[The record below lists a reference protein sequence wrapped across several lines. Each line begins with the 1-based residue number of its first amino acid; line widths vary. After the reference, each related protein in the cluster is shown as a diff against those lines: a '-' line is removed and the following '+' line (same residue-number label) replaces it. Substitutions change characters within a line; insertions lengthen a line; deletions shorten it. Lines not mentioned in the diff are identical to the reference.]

1 MSIIYTPPP
10 QSGGAAP
17 AILCQSITLAAIQG
31 LIATN
36 TLICGRLYTITDPFF
51 NGNGYGTVTVKA
63 TSNNSIDPT
72 AVWNKTNIG
81 VSIGGLLYDNT
92 MAPGNT
98 IDNVI
103 VNSINLLSGPVGYNS
118 SLANTMIDLA
128 NNINTFAATSLTAIA
143 TPGGI
148 ILVDTIVQ
156 TLYNGFNPSSN
167 VTGWPGVYQIYGLL
181 YGESASVPIQL
192 PVVYDVFNGTLFSC
206 YDYRTNNT
214 ISAFN
219 NDTCIFTFPFNFSG
233 IVNSTFN
240 NTFFDY
246 NSIYAAFIDI
256 DNSTF
261 NNCSFFNILFN
272 TLRITDTT
280 INNLQAS
287 VGLDGIDFA
296 VFNCQFL
303 YPKLGPGVIAGT
315 FNPTLLFNNVET
327 DGRSYT
333 CSATVGFSGT
343 PGTGAVGTP
352 IFLQTSPDRFAYK
365 FTYRV
370 QIFGAGIIGGA
381 GASLEIGTN
390 TNTGGLVNT
399 DLSIN
404 FNGVPNL
411 IGNSFGPD
419 PFGQFIITPTV
430 DNTNNGILTYVI
442 TGFTPL

>member
-1 MSIIYTPPP
+1 MTLIYTPPP

-17 AILCQSITLAAIQG
+17 AILCQTITLAAIQG
-31 LIATN
+31 LIASN
-36 TLICGRLYTITDPFF
+36 TLICGRLYTITDPFS
-51 NGNGYGTVTVKA
+51 NPVAYGTVTVKA
-63 TSNNSIDPT
+63 TSNNTIDPT

-103 VNSINLLSGPVGYNS
+103 INSINLLSGPVGYNT

-148 ILVDTIVQ
+148 ILVDTIIQ
-156 TLYNGFNPSSN
+156 TLYNGLNPSSN
-167 VTGWPGVYQIYGLL
+167 VTGWPGVYQILGLL
-181 YGESASVPIQL
+181 YGESASAPIQL
-192 PVVYDVFNGTLFSC
+192 PVVYDVFNATLFSC

-272 TLRITDTT
+272 TLRITDST

-296 VFNCQFL
+296 IFNCEFL
-303 YPKLGPGVIAGT
+303 FPKLGPGVIAGT

-333 CSATVGFSGT
+333 CSATLGFSGT

-352 IFLQTSPDRFAYK
+352 IFLQTSPDRFSYK
-365 FTYRV
+365 NTYRV
-370 QIFGAGIIGGA
+370 QLYGNSITGNPGAT
-381 GASLEIGTN
+381 LEIGTN
-390 TNTGGLVNT
+390 TTPGGLVAPA
-399 DLSIN
+399 LSTL
-404 FNGVPNL
+404 FNGVGNL
-411 IGNSFGPD
+411 PGVNFGAD

-430 DNTNNGILTYVI
+430 DDTTSGTLTYVI